1 MANVIEVAKAAVTAY
16 NKKDWNELGNLL
28 AANAVYDEKA
38 TNRRLEGSGQII
50 EALQG
55 WAQAFPDS
63 KGTLIR
69 EFASSDAAAV
79 PRSAKSKL
87 RWSHLGWATSKAII
101 GGTKINND
109 CTCSDKTT
117 TAKRR
122 RRIGSE

>member
-1 MANVIEVAKAAVTAY
+1 MLANSGSCSTMVCETSSLWWAIAV
-16 NKKDWNELGNLL
+16 KSHG
-28 AANAVYDEKA
+28 
-38 TNRRLEGSGQII
+38 
-50 EALQG
+50 
-55 WAQAFPDS
+55 
-63 KGTLIR
+63 

-117 TAKRR
+117 TAKRSHPR
-122 RRIGSE
+122 